1 VRHIEEQKGQRESE
15 DHAGGPVVVSNCSP
29 SFSNLGQ
36 KKKEE
41 GKRCETLDII
51 KKRRTMEKTKW
62 VFVIVVAG
70 EVHPQ
75 PQLLVFGKIRRAIF
89 LSWDPLITVVCHRF
103 LRSSILLLL
112 V

>member
-51 KKRRTMEKTKW
+51 KKEKDD
-62 VFVIVVAG
+62 G
-70 EVHPQ
+70 E
-75 PQLLVFGKIRRAIF
+75 
-89 LSWDPLITVVCHRF
+89 D
-103 LRSSILLLL
+103 
-112 V
+112 